1 MKGLSPTQRT
11 LRSLRQE
18 GYIVGIVERFN
29 PYAGK
34 FGITQD
40 LFGIIDIIAIK
51 HDAICGIQSCGQ
63 AFAAHNRKILESEF
77 AVEWLKVGGHL
88 ELWGWRKVK
97 LKKDGVAMRWRP
109 RVRVYG
115 LKDFGEKA

>member
-18 GYIVGIVERFN
+18 GFIVGVVERFN

-51 HDAICGIQSCGQ
+51 HDAICGIQSCGNS
-63 AFAAHNRKILESEF
+63 FSEHNKKILANEF
-77 AVEWLKVGGHL
+77 APEWLKVGGHL
-88 ELWGWRKVK
+88 ELWAWRRVK
-97 LKKDGVAMRWRP
+97 LKKGSIAIRWRP
-109 RVRVYG
+109 RVKVYS
-115 LKDFGEKA
+115 LEDYK

>member
-18 GYIVGIVERFN
+18 GFICGIVERFN
-29 PYAGK
+29 PYVGK

-51 HDAICGIQSCGQ
+51 HDAICGVQSCGQ
-63 AFAAHNRKILESEF
+63 DFAAHNRKILENEF
-77 AVEWLKVGGHL
+77 APEWLKAGGTL
-88 ELWGWRKVK
+88 ELWAWRKVK
-97 LKKDGVAMRWRP
+97 QKRGGKQMIWKP
-109 RVRVYG
+109 RVKIYG
-115 LKDFGEKA
+115 LGYYD